1 MTLLCRYWRPEIG
14 STLGIVLEGKVYDLA
29 VADPRLFSS
38 FTEVI
43 CSADAG
49 RRLAAAHA
57 RIGSLIGIPYAE
69 LDVAPDPAK
78 PHLLAPITKQEIWAA
93 GVTYLRSRDARM
105 GESVSAGSFYD
116 RVYDAERP
124 ELFFKGTPNRAAG
137 PNEPIR
143 IRKDSRWN
151 VPEPELALVVN
162 PQGNVVAFTIGND
175 VSSRDI
181 EGENPLYLPQAK
193 VYMKSCALGP
203 ALLLRDA
210 VPDPRALGIE
220 LVIRRGDSIAFR
232 GSTAISQMK
241 RGLDELVAYLFR
253 EQEFPNGAILLT
265 GTGIVPP
272 DDFTLER
279 GDVVEISITGIG
291 TLRNPVA

>member
-14 STLGIVLEGKVYDLA
+14 PTLGIVLEGKVYDLA

-43 CSADAG
+43 CSADPG

-57 RIGSLIGIPYAE
+57 RIGSLIGIPYDE
-69 LDVAPDPAK
+69 LDVPPDSSV
-78 PHLLAPITKQEIWAA
+78 PHLIAPITKQEVWAA

-124 ELFFKGTPNRAAG
+124 ELFLKGTPNRVAG

-143 IRKDSRWN
+143 IRTDSRWN

-162 PQGNVVAFTIGND
+162 PLGNIVAFTIGND

-220 LVIRRGDSIAFR
+220 LVIRRGDAVAFR

-253 EQEFPNGAILLT
+253 EQEFPNGAVLLT

-272 DDFTLER
+272 DDFTLEH

-291 TLRNPVA
+291 VLRNPVA